1 MHWHWLWYYDNEFHY
16 SCDFHQVSKSIWY
29 QVQFTV
35 LATAWYTE
43 VFWVRCLTNIIHQR
57 QVITGSLRYSYLILK
72 VTKWSNLF
80 QGQHVSTKCIPGRQ
94 KSQSLPL
101 HSRIRSSIGWLPSLF
116 WYNWY
121 QFVNIF
127 TGMHEGSMVG
137 YLQCQVHITSFSW
150 FVNLSFIP
158 KVSYTVFFYWSALK
172 ND

>member
-1 MHWHWLWYYDNEFHY
+1 MFWHFICEFMT
-16 SCDFHQVSKSIWY
+16 IN
-29 QVQFTV
+29 FTIHV
-35 LATAWYTE
+35 TFIRFPSPFDIKYNSM
-43 VFWVRCLTNIIHQR
+43 FWQQLDTPRYFEFRCLTNIKHQR

-94 KSQSLPL
+94 KSQSLLL

-137 YLQCQVHITSFSW
+137 YLQCQVHITSLNS
-150 FVNLSFIP
+150 SFIP
-158 KVSYTVFFYWSALK
+158 KVS
-172 ND
+172 